1 METKVDFQNEEKT
14 FKLEK
19 GKIFAISALL
29 RMDFAFGRIVINRD
43 VDKRQVSK
51 KIASILKCRGII
63 TPFLVVPASV
73 CIESDIKI
81 EDDNGNHITKKTS
94 NLDRILII
102 IDGQH
107 RKTAL
112 EELNAKRRKKNE
124 AEYEGYCYL
133 PLIDDY
139 DVVTLLREANI
150 ATLPWGG
157 IDWLTQLLSLAK
169 DKDISTDKLEWV
181 KDKAKDGSDSAAW
194 SWVNGG
200 KSNSKTTCIKAS
212 QDEERLKELADTTS
226 FEDDRKLYEA
236 AGKVFTGNSA
246 KVLGWKV
253 LPEWV
258 FRKLDCLVKKDFKR
272 SEAVKVLE
280 RFWENIGK
288 DDVQKI
294 AETKKTQTQSKDN
307 QIIIRLEKLFTDY
320 EKNL

>member
-1 METKVDFQNEEKT
+1 MKTNVDFQNEEKT

-19 GKIFAISALL
+19 GKIFAISVLL
-29 RMDFAFGRIVINRD
+29 RMNFAFGRIVINRD

-124 AEYEGYCYL
+124 PEYEGYCYL

-150 ATLPWGG
+150 ATSPWGG

-280 RFWENIGK
+280 RFLENIGK